1 MRSASSIAHATFHA
15 LYGSCLQIA
24 ATHPIP
30 SCVKPKRLYGLGM
43 IGSVHRTTSLF
54 YVAFGR
60 QASLIKDDL
69 LEPLDALLDD
79 PALLRLVTAALA
91 ARAPSSLFK
100 GRTGIAPDRLLRSA
114 VLKHLKGWSLRELE
128 RELRTNLVYRRFTRF
143 DQDPIPTYATFS
155 RCFASL
161 GEAGT
166 KAIHDRVVM
175 KAREEKV
182 AHGRKLRT
190 DTTVVESNVH
200 YPTDST
206 LLSDG
211 LRVMTR
217 ALARISA
224 ECADGAVKVVS
235 HARSAQHRLL
245 EIARAAKSFTDAA
258 RERMK
263 DSYGK
268 LLGLARGVVRKA
280 EAVSRDLL
288 DETLPVV
295 GNPLQ
300 VMAQQAQ
307 LDHFVPLVKRVIA
320 QTEARVFGGDTH
332 VVGKVLSL
340 FEEHTQAIKKGKA
353 HKPTEFGR
361 LVRIDEVENGV
372 VSNYEVQGGNP
383 ADVDAWMPA
392 LSQHRETFGRM
403 PHMATADRGYFSAK
417 NEKDARAAGVKRV
430 VIPAR
435 GRLSKARVALQKQR
449 WFKRGLR
456 WRAGVESRIAA
467 LKHPFGMVRA
477 MYKGD
482 VGFKRHVGW
491 SVIANNL
498 VSIARAQTQR
508 KAAKDA
514 SKTSRAT

>member
-1 MRSASSIAHATFHA
+1 
-15 LYGSCLQIA
+15 
-24 ATHPIP
+24 
-30 SCVKPKRLYGLGM
+30 M
-43 IGSVHRTTSLF
+43 IGSVHRTSSLF

-79 PALLRLVTAALA
+79 AALLGEVTAALA
-91 ARAPSSLFK
+91 GRAPGSLFK
-100 GRTGIAPDRLLRSA
+100 GRTGIAPDRLLRAA

-128 RELRTNLVYRRFTRF
+128 RELRSNLVYRRFTRF

-155 RCFASL
+155 RGFASL
-161 GEAGT
+161 GEERT
-166 KAIHDRVVM
+166 KAIHDRIIV
-175 KAREEKV
+175 KAREEVVVK
-182 AHGRKLRT
+182 GRRLRT

-206 LLSDG
+206 LLVDG
-211 LRVMTR
+211 MRVVTR
-217 ALARISA
+217 ALGRLSK
-224 ECADGAVKVVS
+224 ECEEGALKVVN

-258 RERMK
+258 KERMK
-263 DSYGK
+263 GSYGK

-280 EAVSRDLL
+280 EAVSRGLA
-288 DETLPVV
+288 DETLPIV
-295 GNPLQ
+295 GSPIR

-332 VVGKVLSL
+332 FANKVLSI
-340 FEEHTQAIKKGKA
+340 FEEHTQAIRKGKA

-372 VSNYEVQGGNP
+372 VSNYEVQDGNP
-383 ADVDAWMPA
+383 ADAQAWMPA
-392 LSQHRETFGRM
+392 LLQHKEKFGQM
-403 PHMATADRGYFSAK
+403 PHTATADRGYFSAK
-417 NEKDARAAGVKRV
+417 NEAEAREMGVKRV
-430 VIPAR
+430 AIPAR
-435 GRLSKARVALQKQR
+435 GHLSKARAAVQKQR
-449 WFKRGLR
+449 WFKRALR
-456 WRAGVESRIAA
+456 WRAGVESRIAT
-467 LKHPFGMVRA
+467 LKHRFGMVRA

-498 VSIARAQTQR
+498 VSIARVQTQR
-508 KAAKDA
+508 KAAEHA
-514 SKTSRAT
+514 AKTKRAA